1 MLDEYRQHQRA
12 RAAAGLVPKPLNAD
26 QVRALTDLLQNPL
39 SADDEA
45 LLYDLLVNRVPPGV
59 DEAAEVKASFLA
71 AIAHGELTCTRI
83 NKQQAITLLGTMAG
97 GYNLPPLI
105 AALDDNELAS
115 TAVTALA
122 NTLLIFDYFQPIA
135 DKATAKNPYAMQVLH
150 AWAAGDWFLSRPAVA
165 EKITLT
171 VFKVAGETNTDDL
184 SPAQDVWSRPDIPLH
199 ALTMLKNPRE
209 GIIADKPG
217 EIGPMRQIASLKEN
231 GYPLAFVG
239 DTVGTGSSRKSATN
253 SLLWLMGEDIPWIP
267 NKRRGGVV
275 LTGKIAPIFF
285 NTLQDAGALPIEAD
299 ISSLQMGDI
308 IDIYPIRGEIR
319 AHHNDELL
327 ARFTLKTE
335 GMLDEVRA
343 GGRIALIIGR
353 ALTAKARQALNLPP
367 SMLFHSPQTAVV
379 SSQGFTQAQKIMG
392 RACGVEGVR
401 PGSWCEPKITSI
413 GSPDTSGPL
422 TRDELKDLAC
432 LHFSADLVMQS
443 FCHTAAYPE
452 QIDVATHQT
461 LADFM
466 RQRGGIALR
475 PGDGVIHSWLNRML
489 LPDTVGTGGDSH
501 TRFPVGLS
509 LPAGSG
515 LVAFAAATGVMPLDM
530 PESVRVRFHGE
541 LQPGITLRDLVHA
554 IPWYAC
560 QNGLLTL
567 EKRGKVNVFSG
578 RIIEIEG
585 LEHLSVEQA
594 FELTAATAERSAA
607 GCTIALS
614 EASVITNMQ
623 SNVALL
629 KGLIADGYGDRN
641 TLERRIRK
649 MEAWLASPKLLV
661 ADADAQYAAT
671 LDIDLNSLCE
681 PLLCAPDDPDDV
693 RPLSALSGVSI
704 DEVFI
709 GSCMTRVSHYR
720 ATGELLRGHK
730 GQLPARLW
738 LTPPTRMDANKL
750 REEGWFS
757 VFGQR
762 GGRIEIPG
770 CSLCMGN
777 QARVANNAT
786 VVSTSTRNFPN
797 RLGNGAHVYLA
808 SAEVAAICARLG
820 RLPTKEEY
828 FAAVA
833 SLVSCERP

>member
-122 NTLLIFDYFQPIA
+122 HTMLIFDYFQQIA
-135 DKATAKNPYAMQVLH
+135 DKAIAKNPYAMQVLH

-275 LTGKIAPIFF
+275 LAGKIAPIFF

-554 IPWYAC
+554 IP
-560 QNGLLTL
+560 
-567 EKRGKVNVFSG
+567 
-578 RIIEIEG
+578 
-585 LEHLSVEQA
+585 
-594 FELTAATAERSAA
+594 
-607 GCTIALS
+607 
-614 EASVITNMQ
+614 
-623 SNVALL
+623 
-629 KGLIADGYGDRN
+629 
-641 TLERRIRK
+641 
-649 MEAWLASPKLLV
+649 
-661 ADADAQYAAT
+661 
-671 LDIDLNSLCE
+671 
-681 PLLCAPDDPDDV
+681 
-693 RPLSALSGVSI
+693 
-704 DEVFI
+704 
-709 GSCMTRVSHYR
+709 
-720 ATGELLRGHK
+720 
-730 GQLPARLW
+730 
-738 LTPPTRMDANKL
+738 
-750 REEGWFS
+750 
-757 VFGQR
+757 
-762 GGRIEIPG
+762 
-770 CSLCMGN
+770 
-777 QARVANNAT
+777 
-786 VVSTSTRNFPN
+786 
-797 RLGNGAHVYLA
+797 
-808 SAEVAAICARLG
+808 
-820 RLPTKEEY
+820 
-828 FAAVA
+828 
-833 SLVSCERP
+833 

>member
-122 NTLLIFDYFQPIA
+122 HTLLIFDYFQQIA
-135 DKATAKNPYAMQVLH
+135 DKAIAKNPYAMQVLH

-239 DTVGTGSSRKSATN
+239 DTVGTGSSRKTATN

-275 LTGKIAPIFF
+275 LAGKIAPIFF

-554 IPWYAC
+554 IP
-560 QNGLLTL
+560 
-567 EKRGKVNVFSG
+567 
-578 RIIEIEG
+578 
-585 LEHLSVEQA
+585 
-594 FELTAATAERSAA
+594 
-607 GCTIALS
+607 
-614 EASVITNMQ
+614 
-623 SNVALL
+623 
-629 KGLIADGYGDRN
+629 
-641 TLERRIRK
+641 
-649 MEAWLASPKLLV
+649 
-661 ADADAQYAAT
+661 
-671 LDIDLNSLCE
+671 
-681 PLLCAPDDPDDV
+681 
-693 RPLSALSGVSI
+693 
-704 DEVFI
+704 
-709 GSCMTRVSHYR
+709 
-720 ATGELLRGHK
+720 
-730 GQLPARLW
+730 
-738 LTPPTRMDANKL
+738 
-750 REEGWFS
+750 
-757 VFGQR
+757 
-762 GGRIEIPG
+762 
-770 CSLCMGN
+770 
-777 QARVANNAT
+777 
-786 VVSTSTRNFPN
+786 
-797 RLGNGAHVYLA
+797 
-808 SAEVAAICARLG
+808 
-820 RLPTKEEY
+820 
-828 FAAVA
+828 
-833 SLVSCERP
+833 

>member
-45 LLYDLLVNRVPPGV
+45 LLYDLLVNRVPPGM

-122 NTLLIFDYFQPIA
+122 HTLLIFDYFQQIA
-135 DKATAKNPYAMQVLH
+135 DKAIAKNPYAMQVLH

-275 LTGKIAPIFF
+275 LAGKIAPIFF

-554 IPWYAC
+554 IP
-560 QNGLLTL
+560 
-567 EKRGKVNVFSG
+567 
-578 RIIEIEG
+578 
-585 LEHLSVEQA
+585 
-594 FELTAATAERSAA
+594 
-607 GCTIALS
+607 
-614 EASVITNMQ
+614 
-623 SNVALL
+623 
-629 KGLIADGYGDRN
+629 
-641 TLERRIRK
+641 
-649 MEAWLASPKLLV
+649 
-661 ADADAQYAAT
+661 
-671 LDIDLNSLCE
+671 
-681 PLLCAPDDPDDV
+681 
-693 RPLSALSGVSI
+693 
-704 DEVFI
+704 
-709 GSCMTRVSHYR
+709 
-720 ATGELLRGHK
+720 
-730 GQLPARLW
+730 
-738 LTPPTRMDANKL
+738 
-750 REEGWFS
+750 
-757 VFGQR
+757 
-762 GGRIEIPG
+762 
-770 CSLCMGN
+770 
-777 QARVANNAT
+777 
-786 VVSTSTRNFPN
+786 
-797 RLGNGAHVYLA
+797 
-808 SAEVAAICARLG
+808 
-820 RLPTKEEY
+820 
-828 FAAVA
+828 
-833 SLVSCERP
+833 

>member
-122 NTLLIFDYFQPIA
+122 HTLLIFDYFQQIA
-135 DKATAKNPYAMQVLH
+135 DKAIAKNPYAMQVLH

-275 LTGKIAPIFF
+275 LAGKIAPIFF

-554 IPWYAC
+554 IP
-560 QNGLLTL
+560 
-567 EKRGKVNVFSG
+567 
-578 RIIEIEG
+578 
-585 LEHLSVEQA
+585 
-594 FELTAATAERSAA
+594 
-607 GCTIALS
+607 
-614 EASVITNMQ
+614 
-623 SNVALL
+623 
-629 KGLIADGYGDRN
+629 
-641 TLERRIRK
+641 
-649 MEAWLASPKLLV
+649 
-661 ADADAQYAAT
+661 
-671 LDIDLNSLCE
+671 
-681 PLLCAPDDPDDV
+681 
-693 RPLSALSGVSI
+693 
-704 DEVFI
+704 
-709 GSCMTRVSHYR
+709 
-720 ATGELLRGHK
+720 
-730 GQLPARLW
+730 
-738 LTPPTRMDANKL
+738 
-750 REEGWFS
+750 
-757 VFGQR
+757 
-762 GGRIEIPG
+762 
-770 CSLCMGN
+770 
-777 QARVANNAT
+777 
-786 VVSTSTRNFPN
+786 
-797 RLGNGAHVYLA
+797 
-808 SAEVAAICARLG
+808 
-820 RLPTKEEY
+820 
-828 FAAVA
+828 
-833 SLVSCERP
+833 

>member
-122 NTLLIFDYFQPIA
+122 HTLLIFDYFQQIA
-135 DKATAKNPYAMQVLH
+135 DKAIAKNPYAMQVLH

-275 LTGKIAPIFF
+275 LAGKIAPIFF

-501 TRFPVGLS
+501 TSFPVGLS

-554 IPWYAC
+554 IP
-560 QNGLLTL
+560 
-567 EKRGKVNVFSG
+567 
-578 RIIEIEG
+578 
-585 LEHLSVEQA
+585 
-594 FELTAATAERSAA
+594 
-607 GCTIALS
+607 
-614 EASVITNMQ
+614 
-623 SNVALL
+623 
-629 KGLIADGYGDRN
+629 
-641 TLERRIRK
+641 
-649 MEAWLASPKLLV
+649 
-661 ADADAQYAAT
+661 
-671 LDIDLNSLCE
+671 
-681 PLLCAPDDPDDV
+681 
-693 RPLSALSGVSI
+693 
-704 DEVFI
+704 
-709 GSCMTRVSHYR
+709 
-720 ATGELLRGHK
+720 
-730 GQLPARLW
+730 
-738 LTPPTRMDANKL
+738 
-750 REEGWFS
+750 
-757 VFGQR
+757 
-762 GGRIEIPG
+762 
-770 CSLCMGN
+770 
-777 QARVANNAT
+777 
-786 VVSTSTRNFPN
+786 
-797 RLGNGAHVYLA
+797 
-808 SAEVAAICARLG
+808 
-820 RLPTKEEY
+820 
-828 FAAVA
+828 
-833 SLVSCERP
+833 

>member
-26 QVRALTDLLQNPL
+26 QLRALTDLLQNPL

-122 NTLLIFDYFQPIA
+122 NTLLIFDYFQQIA
-135 DKATAKNPYAMQVLH
+135 DKAIAKNPYAMQVLH

-275 LTGKIAPIFF
+275 LAGKIAPIFF
-285 NTLQDAGALPIEAD
+285 NTLQDAGALPIETD

-308 IDIYPIRGEIR
+308 IDIYPMRGEIR

-327 ARFTLKTE
+327 AHFTLKTE

-353 ALTAKARQALNLPP
+353 ALTATARQALNLPP

-392 RACGVEGVR
+392 RACGVDGVR
-401 PGSWCEPKITSI
+401 PGSWCEPKITSV

-515 LVAFAAATGVMPLDM
+515 LVAFAATTGVMPLDM

-567 EKRGKVNVFSG
+567 EKHGKVNVFSG

-614 EASVITNMQ
+614 EASVITYMQ

-649 MEAWLASPKLLV
+649 MEAWLASPQLLV

-693 RPLSALSGVSI
+693 RPLSALSGVSV

-709 GSCMTRVSHYR
+709 GSCMTRVAHYR
-720 ATGELLRGHK
+720 AAGELLRGHK
-730 GQLPARLW
+730 GQLPVRLW

-777 QARVANNAT
+777 QARVTNNAT

>member
-71 AIAHGELTCTRI
+71 AIAHGELTCARI
-83 NKQQAITLLGTMAG
+83 NKLQAITLLGTMAG

-275 LTGKIAPIFF
+275 LAGKIAPIFF

-379 SSQGFTQAQKIMG
+379 SS
-392 RACGVEGVR
+392 
-401 PGSWCEPKITSI
+401 
-413 GSPDTSGPL
+413 
-422 TRDELKDLAC
+422 
-432 LHFSADLVMQS
+432 
-443 FCHTAAYPE
+443 
-452 QIDVATHQT
+452 
-461 LADFM
+461 
-466 RQRGGIALR
+466 
-475 PGDGVIHSWLNRML
+475 
-489 LPDTVGTGGDSH
+489 
-501 TRFPVGLS
+501 
-509 LPAGSG
+509 
-515 LVAFAAATGVMPLDM
+515 
-530 PESVRVRFHGE
+530 
-541 LQPGITLRDLVHA
+541 
-554 IPWYAC
+554 
-560 QNGLLTL
+560 
-567 EKRGKVNVFSG
+567 
-578 RIIEIEG
+578 
-585 LEHLSVEQA
+585 
-594 FELTAATAERSAA
+594 
-607 GCTIALS
+607 
-614 EASVITNMQ
+614 
-623 SNVALL
+623 
-629 KGLIADGYGDRN
+629 
-641 TLERRIRK
+641 
-649 MEAWLASPKLLV
+649 
-661 ADADAQYAAT
+661 
-671 LDIDLNSLCE
+671 
-681 PLLCAPDDPDDV
+681 
-693 RPLSALSGVSI
+693 
-704 DEVFI
+704 
-709 GSCMTRVSHYR
+709 
-720 ATGELLRGHK
+720 
-730 GQLPARLW
+730 
-738 LTPPTRMDANKL
+738 
-750 REEGWFS
+750 
-757 VFGQR
+757 
-762 GGRIEIPG
+762 
-770 CSLCMGN
+770 
-777 QARVANNAT
+777 
-786 VVSTSTRNFPN
+786 
-797 RLGNGAHVYLA
+797 
-808 SAEVAAICARLG
+808 
-820 RLPTKEEY
+820 
-828 FAAVA
+828 
-833 SLVSCERP
+833 